1 MEINTVND
9 FPSAEQF
16 NVGCFLTWK
25 NEAFINELRDIYK
38 QVFARAREGHS
49 YLDYEYNNKDFVIP
63 ILEVLTSKGYSV
75 VEYKHTFISI
85 KWRQ

>member
-9 FPSAEQF
+9 FPSAGQF

-25 NEAFINELRDIYK
+25 NEAFIKELRDIYK
-38 QVFARAREGHS
+38 LAFTRAREGHS
-49 YLDYEYNNKDFVIP
+49 YLMYQVNNDDFIIP

-75 VEYKHTFISI
+75 DQDDRELLI
-85 KWRQ
+85 KWR